1 MILSSTTWILYTRV
15 CDVCMYQLI
24 SYNLFVVLVTGHIWV
39 LSTAAPDHEAVW
51 DF

>member
-1 MILSSTTWILYTRV
+1 
-15 CDVCMYQLI
+15 MYVSI
-24 SYNLFVVLVTGHIWV
+24 SYNLIVVLVTGHIWV